1 MEISS
6 TTPRKGEIVLRLQD
20 VERRTGLRRAT
31 IYRRAGE
38 GTFPKP
44 IKLGPNSS
52 GWLESEIDAFLAKAI
67 EERDAQAGA
76 A

>member
-1 MEISS
+1 MESIA
-6 TTPRKGEIVLRLQD
+6 TARKGDSILRLPE

-44 IKLGPNSS
+44 VRMGPNST
-52 GWLESEIDAFLAKAI
+52 GWFESEIDAFLAEIAAA
-67 EERDAQAGA
+67 RDVQAGA